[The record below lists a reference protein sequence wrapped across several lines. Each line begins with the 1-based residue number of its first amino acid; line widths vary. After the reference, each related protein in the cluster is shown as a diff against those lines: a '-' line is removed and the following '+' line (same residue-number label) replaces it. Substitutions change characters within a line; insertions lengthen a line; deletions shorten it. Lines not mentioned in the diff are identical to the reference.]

1 MAIHVVSILKTISF
15 VGRIGVGCI
24 ANEFDCSNKWRWAEK
39 DSFEDCSTIARW
51 CKRIVQR
58 RTDKGPAPTLK

>member
-24 ANEFDCSNKWRWAEK
+24 ANEFDCSNK
-39 DSFEDCSTIARW
+39 
-51 CKRIVQR
+51 
-58 RTDKGPAPTLK
+58 